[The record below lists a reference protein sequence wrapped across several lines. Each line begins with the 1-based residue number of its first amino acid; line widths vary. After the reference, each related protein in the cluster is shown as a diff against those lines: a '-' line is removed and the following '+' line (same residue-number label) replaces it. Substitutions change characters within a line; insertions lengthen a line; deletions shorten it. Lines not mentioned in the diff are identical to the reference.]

1 MCFLLPTEN
10 IQLVSVDILL
20 FSAYTW
26 YMKKNMLPQY
36 LIYNVYVQYLIRLIV
51 INLQCFEV
59 LKCLGLPC
67 IKAPGEAEAYCAWL
81 DENGVSNQTC
91 KTSIWTFDGMH

>member
-26 YMKKNMLPQY
+26 YIKKNMLPQY
-36 LIYNVYVQYLIRLIV
+36 LIYNCIYTVFNQ
-51 INLQCFEV
+51 INCYKFQCFEV

-67 IKAPGEAEAYCAWL
+67 INAPGEAEAYCAWL

>member
-1 MCFLLPTEN
+1 
-10 IQLVSVDILL
+10 
-20 FSAYTW
+20 
-26 YMKKNMLPQY
+26 MLPQY
-36 LIYNVYVQYLIRLIV
+36 FIYNVYIQYLIRLIV

-59 LKCLGLPC
+59 LECLGLPC

-91 KTSIWTFDGMH
+91 KTSIWTFRGMH